1 MKRRNFEFDFP
12 PANLEILI
20 DARLRDARGEYAS
33 QLPPPAHDEDPA
45 DIFVDLAE
53 SDMAWRESLRTASTQ
68 LLSRWVGEFQQPD
81 PVRVR
86 ALGELCYLV
95 ARIGN
100 TAAMPQLEMLV
111 SRKESTALLHPGED
125 LRLRALRALV
135 GLMGSNAA
143 LAFQYRPVLT
153 QSLADPKLALTAL
166 VGLIG
171 VWPDET
177 DTFLQQLPRNF
188 DHGELLE
195 VGIDLVFPAK
205 NPLR

>member
-1 MKRRNFEFDFP
+1 MRVRNFEFEFP
-12 PANLEILI
+12 PPNLEALI
-20 DARLRDARGEYAS
+20 DARLNGFRVPNGN
-33 QLPPPAHDEDPA
+33 QLPPPAQDEDPA

-53 SDMAWRESLRTASTQ
+53 SDTAWREAGRTASTQ
-68 LLSRWVGEFQQPD
+68 LLSRWVAEFERPD
-81 PVRVR
+81 PDRVE

-100 TAAMPQLEMLV
+100 TGAMPQLEMLV
-111 SRKESTALLHPGED
+111 TRKESTALLHPGED

-135 GLMGSNAA
+135 GLMGSGQGP
-143 LAFQYRPVLT
+143 FPQYRPVLT

-171 VWPDET
+171 VWPDEI
-177 DTFLQQLPRNF
+177 DTFLRQLPGNF
-188 DHGELLE
+188 DHGELLQ
-195 VGIDLVFPAK
+195 VGLDLVFPAR

>member
-1 MKRRNFEFDFP
+1 MRVRNFEFEFP
-12 PANLEILI
+12 PPNLEALI
-20 DARLRDARGEYAS
+20 EARLSGARGPYVS
-33 QLPPPAHDEDPA
+33 PLPLPAHDEDPA

-53 SDMAWRESLRTASTQ
+53 SDSAWREGLRAASTQ
-68 LLSRWVGEFQQPD
+68 LLSRWVAEFQRPD
-81 PVRVR
+81 PDRVR

-100 TAAMPQLEMLV
+100 TNAMPQLEMLV
-111 SRKESTALLHPGED
+111 TRKESTALLHPGED

-135 GLMGSNAA
+135 GLMGSGHGQ
-143 LAFQYRPVLT
+143 FPQYRPVLT

-171 VWPDET
+171 VWPDEI
-177 DTFLQQLPRNF
+177 DTFLQQLPGNF
-188 DHGELLE
+188 DHGELLQ
-195 VGIDLVFPAK
+195 VGLDLVFPAK